1 MRYRRFGHTRLR
13 VSEIG
18 FGTWGLGGTHG
29 GSVAYGPTDDG
40 ESLAALRR
48 AFDLGINFYDT
59 SDFYGLGHSE
69 ELLGEAFAGLRR
81 HVVIATKAGFV
92 DAQKQDFSPRHLQ
105 TALDASLRRL
115 RTDYVDLF
123 LLHSPPLETLERTSE
138 TWDCV
143 EKLRGLGKARAV
155 GISVRSPDD
164 GLAVVAQFAPDA
176 IEVNFNLA
184 DQRAL
189 QNGLFERCAHQGIGV
204 IVRTPLCFGFLTGA
218 FASQEVFE
226 ESDHR
231 ARWSPEQRVRWNEA
245 TDLFRTCAEGQT
257 PAQFALRY
265 CLSQAGVST
274 AIPGMLCAEHVEEN
288 AAASDRGPLSAEAL
302 SRTTSL
308 YESQT
313 FFLKEKGRSHAAER

>member
-1 MRYRRFGHTRLR
+1 MRYRQFGHTRLR

-29 GSVAYGPTDDG
+29 DSVAYGRTDDRQ
-40 ESLAALRR
+40 SLAALRR
-48 AFDLGINFYDT
+48 AFDRGINFYDT
-59 SDFYGLGHSE
+59 ADFYGLGHSE
-69 ELLGEAFAGLRR
+69 QLLGAAFGGLRR

-92 DAQKQDFSPRHLQ
+92 DARTQDFSPNHIE

-123 LLHSPPLETLERTSE
+123 LLHSPPLETLERQSD

-143 EKLRGLGKARAV
+143 ERLRGIGKARAI

-164 GLAVVAQFAPDA
+164 GLAAVAQFAPDA

-189 QNGLFERCAHQGIGV
+189 QNGLFERCAHQGVGV

-218 FASQEVFE
+218 FAQQDEFG

-231 ARWSPEQRVRWNEA
+231 ANWSVEQRARWNEA
-245 TDLFRTCAEGQT
+245 AELFQARAVGQT
-257 PAQFALRY
+257 PAQFALASACRMG
-265 CLSQAGVST
+265 CEHGDPRHAPAGACGSKTPPQATMARSIPRRWRASPACTRARRFREVGT
-274 AIPGMLCAEHVEEN
+274 A
-288 AAASDRGPLSAEAL
+288 
-302 SRTTSL
+302 
-308 YESQT
+308 
-313 FFLKEKGRSHAAER
+313 

>member
-40 ESLAALRR
+40 QSLAALRR

-59 SDFYGLGHSE
+59 SDFYGFGHSE
-69 ELLGEAFAGLRR
+69 DLLGEAFAGLRR
-81 HVVIATKAGFV
+81 HVVLATKAGFV

-115 RTDYVDLF
+115 RTDHVDLF
-123 LLHSPPLETLERTSE
+123 LLHSPPLEALERTSE

-143 EKLRGLGKARAV
+143 ENLRGLGKARAI
-155 GISVRSPDD
+155 GISVRSPED
-164 GLAVVAQFAPDA
+164 GLAAVAQFAPDA

-184 DQRAL
+184 DQRAV

-218 FASQEVFE
+218 FASQESFE
-226 ESDHR
+226 ASDHR
-231 ARWSPEQRVRWNEA
+231 RRWSPEQRARWNEA
-245 TDLFRTCAEGQT
+245 TELFRAGAAVQT
-257 PAQFALRY
+257 PAQFALRF
-265 CLSQAGVST
+265 CLSHAGVNT
-274 AIPGMLCAEHVEEN
+274 TIPGMLCAEHVDEN
-288 AAASDRGPLSAEAL
+288 AAASELGPLSSNEL
-302 SRTTSL
+302 SRIGAL

-313 FFLKEKGRSHAAER
+313 FFLK